1 MEELE
6 IVHHLEE
13 LQEIKIFNS
22 VEVLPHFKELSL
34 KIRMVTLEEAIR
46 ISNNKTAL
54 EVAVTSAE
62 EVISLGWEDRTQA
75 LEGNR

>member
-1 MEELE
+1 
-6 IVHHLEE
+6 VHHSEG

-22 VEVLPHFKELSL
+22 VEVLLHFIELSL
-34 KIRMVTLEEAIR
+34 KIRMVTLEEGTR

-54 EVAVTSAE
+54 EGAVTSAE

>member
-1 MEELE
+1 MEEQG
-6 IVHHLEE
+6 IVHHSEG

>member
-1 MEELE
+1 
-6 IVHHLEE
+6 
-13 LQEIKIFNS
+13 
-22 VEVLPHFKELSL
+22 
-34 KIRMVTLEEAIR
+34 MVTLEEAIR